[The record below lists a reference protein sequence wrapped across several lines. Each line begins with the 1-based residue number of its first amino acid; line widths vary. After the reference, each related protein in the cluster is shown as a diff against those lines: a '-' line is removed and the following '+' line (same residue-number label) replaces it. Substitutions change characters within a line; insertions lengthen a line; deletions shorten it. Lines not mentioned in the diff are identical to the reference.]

1 MHAAVNMLIIP
12 RGDEKLDS
20 TSFSLQCFAQQ
31 FPWNTTLISGGWYD
45 ADGNPIID
53 TLNGG
58 PVSVDLLQNTYDAGG
73 FGVNLTYTFRNE
85 LKFNRSL
92 RFSDAGYYYCN
103 VSVELTYPDDST
115 AILSNITAY
124 QLKIEG

>member
-1 MHAAVNMLIIP
+1 MNRLIIP

-31 FPWNTTLISGGWYD
+31 FPWNTTLFSGGWYD

-53 TLNGG
+53 TLNGR
-58 PVSVDLLQNTYDAGG
+58 PVSVDLLQNTYDTGG